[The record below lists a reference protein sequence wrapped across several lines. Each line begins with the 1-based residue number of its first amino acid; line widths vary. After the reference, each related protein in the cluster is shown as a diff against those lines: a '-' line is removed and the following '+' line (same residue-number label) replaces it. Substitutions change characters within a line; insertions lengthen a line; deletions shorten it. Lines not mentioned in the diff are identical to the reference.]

1 MLRKK
6 YSHKIYI
13 DNSGFNNRGDQ
24 LMIQAIWEQIRK
36 YYPNALLLLKQSAFE
51 QNPTYCIEHHIYPLS
66 LSNNIIKKSWLYK
79 KLTNLLLR
87 DEWINTPEDVDIILD
102 SRGYHLADWRIN
114 NQEYVDFLSR
124 YYKRFNKKGRK
135 FIVLPQAI
143 GPFGNVYSRQAMALV
158 HEQAEFI
165 YAREQVSYDYL
176 KNMYPESDKIG
187 ICPDFT
193 CLTSK
198 MERRSIVLPTKQ
210 YVIIIPNSKM
220 KEQTSNSIAG
230 GYMKFLSDISQ
241 YLQDIGENVVLLNH
255 EGIAD
260 EELLLTIN
268 GNLKHR
274 CLILSNLSGMEI
286 KSIIAEAKLV
296 ITGRFHGAVSGLT
309 QGVPTLCTAWSH
321 KYIELL
327 KEHECSN
334 NILNVDDIKAAY
346 SIINSA
352 LNHPEEYSS
361 KKGCN
366 EKISE
371 QVNNMWNSV
380 MAILSK
386 KS

>member
-1 MLRKK
+1 MFFKK
-6 YSHKIYI
+6 YTHKIYI

-24 LMIQAIWEQIRK
+24 LMIQAIWERIIK
-36 YYPNALLLLKQSAFE
+36 HYPNALILLKQSAFE
-51 QNPTYCIEHHIYPLS
+51 QNPTYCIEHHIYPLC
-66 LSNNIIKKSWLYK
+66 LSNNRIKKSWLYK
-79 KLTNLLLR
+79 KLINFLLR

-102 SRGYHLADWRIN
+102 SRGYHLSDWRID

-135 FIVLPQAI
+135 FIVLPQAM
-143 GPFGNVYSRQAMALV
+143 GPFENIYSKQAMSLV
-158 HEQAEFI
+158 YEQASFI
-165 YAREQVSYDYL
+165 YAREQVSYNYL
-176 KNMYPESDKIG
+176 KRLYPESDKIG

-210 YVIIIPNSKM
+210 YEIIIPNSKM
-220 KEQTSNSIAG
+220 IEQTSKTISE
-230 GYMKFLSDISQ
+230 GYLKFLCDISQ
-241 YLQDIGENVVLLNH
+241 YLQDIGENVILLNH

-260 EELLLTIN
+260 EKLLFVIN
-268 GNLKHR
+268 RNLKRH

-286 KSIIAEAKLV
+286 KSIIADAKLV

-309 QGVPTLCTAWSH
+309 QRVPTLCTAWSH

-327 KEHECSN
+327 KEHKCSN
-334 NILNVDDIKAAY
+334 NILKVDNIQTAL
-346 SIINSA
+346 SILNLA
-352 LNHPEEYSS
+352 LIHPEEYTS
-361 KKGCN
+361 KEGCN